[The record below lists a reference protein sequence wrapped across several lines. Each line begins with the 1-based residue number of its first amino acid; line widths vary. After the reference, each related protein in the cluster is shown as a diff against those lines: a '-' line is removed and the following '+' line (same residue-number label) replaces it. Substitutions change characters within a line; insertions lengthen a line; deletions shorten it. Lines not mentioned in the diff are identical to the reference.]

1 MRLLMQIA
9 GDSLTKV
16 ADENWSAAA
25 QSRGELPAF
34 NAALVEEIYKRELA
48 GNSKVPAKLKRI
60 MLLEISQYLENYLWP
75 HFDAGTS
82 SDAHILSILVST
94 LTPCLVHQLPA
105 QILTHTVEAE
115 HPRGL
120 YLQAFTKAAGERHMF
135 CCRPWSTRSSGR
147 MCQPGRAFRR
157 TWTSSRPSSAAW

>member
-1 MRLLMQIA
+1 MQIA

-25 QSRGELPAF
+25 QSLGELPPF

-75 HFDAGTS
+75 HFDAETS
-82 SDAHILSILVST
+82 SNAHILSILVSN
-94 LTPCLVHQLPA
+94 P
-105 QILTHTVEAE
+105 I
-115 HPRGL
+115 
-120 YLQAFTKAAGERHMF
+120 
-135 CCRPWSTRSSGR
+135 
-147 MCQPGRAFRR
+147 
-157 TWTSSRPSSAAW
+157 PSPE

>member
-1 MRLLMQIA
+1 MQAWAMPCLRLSTGANTLPRSTSAAYTYEGESRLSAMRLLMQIA

-25 QSRGELPAF
+25 QSRGGLPAF

-48 GNSKVPAKLKRI
+48 GNSKVPAKLKCI

-82 SDAHILSILVST
+82 SDAHILSILVSP
-94 LTPCLVHQLPA
+94 LTPCLV
-105 QILTHTVEAE
+105 
-115 HPRGL
+115 
-120 YLQAFTKAAGERHMF
+120 
-135 CCRPWSTRSSGR
+135 
-147 MCQPGRAFRR
+147 
-157 TWTSSRPSSAAW
+157 